1 MIKKFVI
8 EQIAKL
14 TGRPYLGGYGSDMEQ
29 FAALMEAG
37 AVAAEELNLEIGVA
51 LTAEQMA
58 SLTSDIVMIKSGLF
72 TVVSSWAERKMP
84 KGIVI
89 FTEAGIITAVNTEL
103 NNANIEWGD

>member
-1 MIKKFVI
+1 MIKKFFV

-14 TGRPYLGGYGSDMEQ
+14 TGRPYLGDYGSDMEQ

-58 SLTSDIVMIKSGLF
+58 SLTSDIVLLVEEEVNGQKVLVLEVF
-72 TVVSSWAERKMP
+72 LVS
-84 KGIVI
+84 
-89 FTEAGIITAVNTEL
+89 
-103 NNANIEWGD
+103 

>member
-14 TGRPYLGGYGSDMEQ
+14 TGRPYLGDYGSDMEQ

-51 LTAEQMA
+51 
-58 SLTSDIVMIKSGLF
+58 
-72 TVVSSWAERKMP
+72 
-84 KGIVI
+84 
-89 FTEAGIITAVNTEL
+89 
-103 NNANIEWGD
+103 